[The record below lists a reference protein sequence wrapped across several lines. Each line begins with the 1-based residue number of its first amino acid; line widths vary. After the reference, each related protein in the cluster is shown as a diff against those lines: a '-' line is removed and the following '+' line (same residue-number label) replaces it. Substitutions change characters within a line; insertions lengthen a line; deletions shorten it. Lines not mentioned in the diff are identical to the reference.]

1 MLEEGSPLGH
11 GEAAVLS
18 NHQGHLGST
27 RILSPQASESPGR
40 GFNHQGHLGSTLI
53 LSPQASESPGRQPF
67 RTLYDHR
74 SSPLAHND
82 GHLFPSGHSDPQV
95 HLGIAHQWGQG

>member
-27 RILSPQASESPGR
+27 R
-40 GFNHQGHLGSTLI
+40 I